1 MVLQMLSERDPDA
14 FIAKVSEIN
23 RACKEMISSTSY
35 DDIVRGCTQFY
46 CDLILPGMAISR
58 GMKLARL
65 GREIT
70 ALVNAELA
78 LTSKLRT
85 TIQGVRGVLHPL
97 QRSLAP
103 LSTTMAE
110 LYKGIRGVARR
121 GYDLLQKSFGIVAE
135 NPHLIESESSLA
147 KAVERVAKIE
157 TEVEEL
163 GILDRLKDW
172 ARRAKHTEPKNAPGT
187 FLEHQIEFE
196 LSEGK
201 IIYTR
206 DIGDPLLGGHAHPI
220 DSIGYTDPVNHYN
233 VRFQKKFRGRY
244 ERFYNYHIILD
255 ENMNVIE
262 CYGKYEG
269 RFQYLNRR

>member
-1 MVLQMLSERDPDA
+1 
-14 FIAKVSEIN
+14 
-23 RACKEMISSTSY
+23 MISSASY

-147 KAVERVAKIE
+147 KAVEKVAKIE
-157 TEVEEL
+157 AEVEEL

-172 ARRAKHTEPKNAPGT
+172 ARRAKHTRTRSTPRG
-187 FLEHQIEFE
+187 FLEHQIEFD

-201 IIYTR
+201 IIFRR
-206 DIGDPLLGGHAHPI
+206 DIGNHAHKIKRYGENIKI
-220 DSIGYTDPVNHYN
+220 DHYN
-233 VRFQKKFRGRY
+233 VEIWKKTSRAY
-244 ERFYNYHIILD
+244 EKKYNLHIILD
-255 ENMNVIE
+255 ENINVIE
-262 CYGKYEG
+262 FWGK
-269 RFQYLNRR
+269 